1 MENLATIERITEI
14 KTHPNAD
21 ALEIAVI
28 KGWNCIIKKG
38 EFSKNDFVIYVQID
52 TLIPLKEWSKFLFKS
67 ESDIAKQEVRLRTIK
82 LRGELSQGLVLP
94 THILT
99 TTEVLGLGSDVS
111 ENLGLKKY
119 VKQIPITMQGLVEG
133 DFPSHLIDRTDEE
146 RVQNIPQV
154 LECINPYNIVATEKA
169 DGTSATY
176 LHHGAKVYVCS
187 RNLRWKDTDSNIY
200 WKMYKQYELHKFF
213 EGHPMYALQG
223 EIVGYGI
230 NGNKLGAPVNEQKFL
245 IFNIWNHQ
253 ERRYLSW
260 DEKQIVKEFNRHLD
274 FVRQAVFT
282 FPINAPLDVQWC
294 LEQAKGNYLGT
305 SNPREGIVIR
315 TRDENAKFGTQRL
328 SFKVINNDFLLKY
341 GE

>member
-38 EFSKNDFVIYVQID
+38 EFSKGDIVIYVQID
-52 TLIPLKEWSKFLFKS
+52 TLIPFKDWSKFLFKS

-94 THILT
+94 IHILNPNIT
-99 TTEVLGLGSDVS
+99 YSLSNDVS
-111 ENLGLKKY
+111 QELGIKKY
-119 VKQIPITMQGLVEG
+119 VKQIPITMQGLIEG

-154 LECINPYNIVATEKA
+154 LDLINPYNIIVTEKA

-176 LHHGAKVYVCS
+176 LHHGEKVYVCS
-187 RNLRWKDTDSNIY
+187 RNLRWKDTDTNIY
-200 WKMYKQYELHKFF
+200 WKMYKQYDLHTFL
-213 EGHPMYALQG
+213 ERHPTYALQG
-223 EIVGYGI
+223 EIVGFGI
-230 NGNKLGAPVNEQKFL
+230 NGNKLGFPVNEQKFL
-245 IFNIWNHQ
+245 IFNIWDHK

-260 DEKQIVKEFNRHLD
+260 DEKQVVKEFNRHLD
-274 FVRQAVFT
+274 FVRQAVFV
-282 FPINAPLDVQWC
+282 FPVNKPLDIEWC

-305 SNPREGIVIR
+305 NNPREGIVIR
-315 TRDENAKFGTQRL
+315 TRDENAKFGTLRL